1 MKKLLKIIL
10 QGLLKIMLFLYHF
23 LFPNTN
29 KKEKMIEVKKK
40 NTQKQ
45 EGIDKPTLSENNSE
59 NSGDSKNI
67 FKEHLK
73 FTISPKEIDEEFN
86 KIIEKTFAIK
96 IIFLSE
102 IQKTELREYK
112 KKTLIKVE
120 EELLHNKIN
129 KKEDIKKDLENT
141 INKDLQELNKIIK
154 TKETISSKTIE
165 EQERT
170 TSNLNS
176 TTIPLDEQPSI
187 YLKKEEEEENVQI
200 KLPEKQEEPIFP
212 FSNKEQN
219 KENLQAKVTTL
230 LAKETKCSIPPNNV
244 NSLKSSQI
252 SENKPLPISSN
263 KETEQKQN
271 IETVLKSTKKSL
283 EQKKE
288 VLPETKKN
296 NPVIEINFKELERK
310 TEAIKTIAVTE
321 CNKEELVD
329 KEYEEIEI
337 LVEKK
342 IEEVEALLLKT
353 ITPEQKEKLT
363 NELKKLQDIKEQVA
377 LHKEQDLEDYRL
389 SLEETISFTEI
400 QLITKQLQEFYDKN
414 EFEKK
419 KKLFTETERKTK
431 EEIDKIKQTLIKE
444 QIKKT
449 VHKLEIPL
457 FLSFPFIKNKH
468 FRRLVGGLFIFR
480 SFQFI
485 KNVVFG
491 SKILEENIDLSAIK
505 RGRDALAENII
516 LIEKNKISFEELKQT
531 IFTQYPALLNDEEF
545 LQNVEKLEEKLQK
558 NYKDLVKQEKIVN
571 KYFDKSK
578 VLVRKR
584 KL

>member
-1 MKKLLKIIL
+1 M
-10 QGLLKIMLFLYHF
+10 
-23 LFPNTN
+23 
-29 KKEKMIEVKKK
+29 
-40 NTQKQ
+40 
-45 EGIDKPTLSENNSE
+45 
-59 NSGDSKNI
+59 
-67 FKEHLK
+67 
-73 FTISPKEIDEEFN
+73 
-86 KIIEKTFAIK
+86 
-96 IIFLSE
+96 
-102 IQKTELREYK
+102 
-112 KKTLIKVE
+112 
-120 EELLHNKIN
+120 
-129 KKEDIKKDLENT
+129 
-141 INKDLQELNKIIK
+141 QELNKIIK

-170 TSNLNS
+170 TSNLNF

-200 KLPEKQEEPIFP
+200 KFPEKQEEPIFP